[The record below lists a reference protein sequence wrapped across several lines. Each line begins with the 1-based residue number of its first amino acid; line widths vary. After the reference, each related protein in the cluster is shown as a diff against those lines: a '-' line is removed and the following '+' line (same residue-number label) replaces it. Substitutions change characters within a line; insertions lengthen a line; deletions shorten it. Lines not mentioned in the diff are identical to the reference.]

1 MILTSNVK
9 LMPGSKVEA
18 VIQISK
24 EFVKAKYNEILKD
37 YSSRLK
43 VKGFRTGRV
52 PFSIIEGKYSDN
64 IRALAMENLIHK
76 SLEEFFESAIYKPL
90 SYAVPKILDEKLE
103 INFDKDFEFTFVY
116 ESYPEFEISDIS
128 NFKVEIPEVVIS
140 DSDIE
145 DELKLLQ
152 FENSIIVEDNGSIKV
167 GSIVR
172 VDFVELDDS
181 LNEILATKRQDF
193 VLTVGESDNYYGF
206 DDDIIGM
213 KKDEEKIVEKNYG
226 SDYKFSELAN
236 TSKRLK
242 IGVKDIKRRDI
253 PELDDAFA
261 KDVKDSLNTLE
272 ELRDY
277 VRENMLRVVQEK
289 TNSLKLSKLLSGIAE
304 KVNIDVPSSMF
315 EAELKNVINEF
326 SHQNKINITQLQNS
340 STGLE
345 DVNDVFKE
353 NVLNK
358 LKSKL
363 VFQKMVDNDSS
374 EVTELDLENELIKQA
389 QNLKMVL
396 QDVKKFYKEKN
407 LFGLLKDEI
416 KRQKVKEK
424 ILQNL
429 EEIKLEKISFRD
441 FVNYKTGE

>member
-64 IRALAMENLIHK
+64 IRALAIENLIHK

-152 FENSIIVEDNGSIKV
+152 FENSIIVEDNGSVKV

-181 LNEILATKRQDF
+181 LNEILTTKREDF

-213 KKDEEKIVEKNYG
+213 KKDEEKIVKKNYG

-363 VFQKMVDNDSS
+363 VFQKMIDNDSS

-389 QNLKMVL
+389 QNLKMAL
-396 QDVKKFYKEKN
+396 QDVKKFYKEKK

-424 ILQNL
+424 ILQDL

>member
-64 IRALAMENLIHK
+64 IRALAIENLIHK

-152 FENSIIVEDNGSIKV
+152 FENSIIVEDNGSVKV

-193 VLTVGESDNYYGF
+193 VLTVGESDDYYGF
-206 DDDIIGM
+206 GYDIIGM

-272 ELRDY
+272 DLRDY
-277 VRENMLRVVQEK
+277 VRENMLKVVQEK

-345 DVNDVFKE
+345 GVNDVFKE

-389 QNLKMVL
+389 QNLKMAP
-396 QDVKKFYKEKN
+396 QDVKKFYKERN

-424 ILQNL
+424 ILQDL
-429 EEIKLEKISFRD
+429 EEIKLEKVSFRD

>member
-64 IRALAMENLIHK
+64 IRALAIENLIHK

-152 FENSIIVEDNGSIKV
+152 FENSIIVEDNGSVKV

-181 LNEILATKRQDF
+181 LNEILTTKREDF
-193 VLTVGESDNYYGF
+193 VLTIGESDDYYGF
-206 DDDIIGM
+206 GYDIIGM

-363 VFQKMVDNDSS
+363 VFQKMIDNDSS

-389 QNLKMVL
+389 QNLKMAL
-396 QDVKKFYKEKN
+396 QDVKKFYKEKK

-424 ILQNL
+424 ILQDL